1 MWSRHENLQFCFTRF
16 KQYEMENF
24 SFSRKIFR
32 VYGLLPLDGDNFGR
46 FKCLEFLRV
55 ILLPLPS
62 FLMGIAQLAYFVVNI
77 RDLGKATV
85 ALYCGFG
92 FLNAIFGYSLAIY
105 HRRKFLKLIN
115 DMQATVDRSK
125 IQILQIYN
133 FQACWYIFMECHAL
147 GRFSTDKEFKKNI
160 ISIDKQRFSRV
171 LALNV
176 IC

>member
-1 MWSRHENLQFCFTRF
+1 MWSGHESLQFYSTRSE
-16 KQYEMENF
+16 QNEMESF
-24 SFSRKIFR
+24 SFNRKVFR
-32 VYGLLPLDGDNFGR
+32 VYGVLPLDGGDFGR

-62 FLMGIAQLAYFVVNI
+62 FLMAIAQLAYFVVNI

-125 IQILQIYN
+125 IQIFVRDCVPHEHLN
-133 FQACWYIFMECHAL
+133 DFQESSVATNASIF
-147 GRFSTDKEFKKNI
+147 RWTNYFVKY
-160 ISIDKQRFSRV
+160 RW
-171 LALNV
+171 
-176 IC
+176 